1 MSTLRVSN
9 IEAKADA
16 SSPTIDEK
24 VKITNSQGRVLMQV
38 DGVTAGI
45 TTVGINTTGNT
56 FTVSGSN
63 VTFSGSVTSSGV
75 STFSQLQVG
84 TGGTVITTTVGGLVG
99 VNTSNPSFTLD
110 VFGQVRARDYI
121 VSELNISRDSLGP
134 YNWIDLGPSDS
145 EATRATAAQIGDVAG
160 AKYAIAC
167 GGFGLNFY
175 KHVSTGSWANAFG
188 VYATGLTDS
197 TPYFFANNR
206 IGIGIQNPTAELQIV
221 KTVAGGNGALLSI
234 QNRSSTSGTKCGIM
248 FGVDTSDAN
257 WSDVG
262 NGQII
267 MENTSGANTGQLKFR
282 VYDGADSEAMKIAG
296 DGSGSS
302 RNGIAFARAGVALD
316 NSWDGFPGIV
326 VFNADGYGNTANRTE
341 FRIHGFAQSYASYP
355 GTTGADFGTNLRIDG
370 STYFSSDSRHKTN
383 IVNNPYGLNEIL
395 QLQPR
400 KFNRINSSGEI
411 EENQGDI
418 LGFIAQEVKEVIPE
432 AVNYYPDEDTPNEI
446 GWCRAYALSDG
457 YILSTLV
464 NAVKEQNAII
474 ETLKSKIEVLES
486 QINT

>member
-1 MSTLRVSN
+1 
-9 IEAKADA
+9 
-16 SSPTIDEK
+16 
-24 VKITNSQGRVLMQV
+24 
-38 DGVTAGI
+38 
-45 TTVGINTTGNT
+45 
-56 FTVSGSN
+56 
-63 VTFSGSVTSSGV
+63 
-75 STFSQLQVG
+75 
-84 TGGTVITTTVGGLVG
+84 
-99 VNTSNPSFTLD
+99 
-110 VFGQVRARDYI
+110 
-121 VSELNISRDSLGP
+121 
-134 YNWIDLGPSDS
+134 
-145 EATRATAAQIGDVAG
+145 
-160 AKYAIAC
+160 
-167 GGFGLNFY
+167 
-175 KHVSTGSWANAFG
+175 
-188 VYATGLTDS
+188 
-197 TPYFFANNR
+197 
-206 IGIGIQNPTAELQIV
+206 
-221 KTVAGGNGALLSI
+221 
-234 QNRSSTSGTKCGIM
+234 
-248 FGVDTSDAN
+248 VDTSDAN